1 MENSN
6 ITESSISGIAEAPQT
21 RKLEDP
27 GTQLFA
33 NTTTTRFA
41 QVAKSWKQEV
51 AEIRECRKPPN
62 PKNRKV
68 VWELL
73 GQEAF
78 HEVEVYFFYYTI
90 YFF

>member
-1 MENSN
+1 LQNPK
-6 ITESSISGIAEAPQT
+6 ITESTISGIAATPQT
-21 RKLEDP
+21 RKLGNP

-33 NTTTTRFA
+33 HTTTTRFA
-41 QVAKSWKQEV
+41 QIVKSWRQEI
-51 AEIRECRKPPN
+51 AEILECRKPPN
-62 PKNRKV
+62 SKNRKV

-73 GQEAF
+73 GQPAF